1 MDIIVADHLVRQF
14 HTRKKPEGSF
24 KLLKSVFS
32 MKKETKNVVDRVSFT
47 VRKGDIVGYIGPNGA
62 GKSTT
67 IKMLSGVLVPTSGT
81 VHVKGLEPHKNR
93 KQHAGNIGVVFGQ
106 RTQLWWD
113 LPLIE
118 SFKLLGKIYDVPE
131 DRFRRNLEMF
141 TDILDMSSFLS
152 TPVRQLSLGQ
162 RMRGDIAAALLHEP
176 EILFLDEPTIGLDIM
191 AKEKIQSF
199 LQKINKEKEITIIL
213 TTHNMDDIEKLCHR
227 VIFIDKGQILFDGST
242 EVMTAEFGGF
252 RYLVV
257 DAPNWDEAAWNGPPV
272 ERREDSQL
280 FFRIEDDK
288 QVAPMIKQLT
298 DLIDIHNLTVQE
310 PKIEDVIKQLYGNN
324 GSPHLKPQQQQTL

>member
-1 MDIIVADHLVRQF
+1 MDIIIADNLVRQF
-14 HTRKKPEGSF
+14 HSPKKPAGSF

-32 MKKETKNVVDRVSFT
+32 MQKETINVVDHVTFT
-47 VRKGDIVGYIGPNGA
+47 VRKGDFVGYIGPNGA

-81 VHVKGLEPHKNR
+81 VHVKGLEPYKNR

-118 SFKLLGKIYDVPE
+118 SFKLLGKIYNVPKE
-131 DRFRRNLEMF
+131 RFQHNLEMF
-141 TDILDMSSFLS
+141 TEILDMSSFLS

-176 EILFLDEPTIGLDIM
+176 EILFLDEPTIGLDIL

-213 TTHNMDDIEKLCHR
+213 TTHNMDDIEKLCRR

-242 EVMTAEFGGF
+242 VVMTAEFGGF

-257 DAPNWDEAAWNGPPV
+257 DAPNWDEAAWNGPSV
-272 ERREDSQL
+272 ERREDNQL
-280 FFRIEDDK
+280 FD
-288 QVAPMIKQLT
+288 
-298 DLIDIHNLTVQE
+298 
-310 PKIEDVIKQLYGNN
+310 
-324 GSPHLKPQQQQTL
+324 GSKTTSRWPP

>member
-14 HTRKKPEGSF
+14 DSKKKPTGSF
-24 KLLKSVFS
+24 KLLKAVFS
-32 MKKETKNVVDRVSFT
+32 LKKESKNVVDNVSFT
-47 VRKGDIVGYIGPNGA
+47 VRKGEIVGYIGPNGA

-81 VHVKGLEPHKNR
+81 VLVKGLEPYKNR
-93 KQHAGNIGVVFGQ
+93 KQHAGHIGVVFGQ

-118 SFKLLGKIYDVPE
+118 SFKLLGKIYDVPKE
-131 DRFRRNLEMF
+131 RFQRNLEMF

-227 VIFIDKGQILFDGST
+227 VIFIDKGQILFDGSA

-272 ERREDSQL
+272 ERREDNQL

-288 QVAPMIKQLT
+288 QVASMIKQLT
-298 DLIDIHNLTVQE
+298 DLLDIHNLTVQE
-310 PKIEDVIKQLYGNN
+310 PKIDDVIKQLYQRID
-324 GSPHLKPQQQQTL
+324 H

>member
-1 MDIIVADHLVRQF
+1 MDIIVAKNLVRQF
-14 HTRKKPEGSF
+14 HSKPKPTGSF
-24 KLLKSVFS
+24 KLLKAIFS
-32 MKKETKNVVDRVSFT
+32 FQKETKNVVNNVTFT

-81 VHVKGLEPHKNR
+81 VHVNGMEPHKNR
-93 KQHAGNIGVVFGQ
+93 KQHARHIGVVFGQ

-118 SFKLLGKIYDVPE
+118 SFKLLGKIYDVPKE
-131 DRFRRNLEMF
+131 RFERNLEMF
-141 TDILDMSSFLS
+141 TDILDMSSFLK

-191 AKEKIQSF
+191 AKEKIQTF
-199 LQKINKEKEITIIL
+199 LQQINKEKEITIIL
-213 TTHNMDDIEKLCHR
+213 TTHNLDDIEKLCRR
-227 VIFIDKGQILFDGST
+227 VIFIDKGKVLFDGGT
-242 EVMTAEFGGF
+242 EELAAEFEGH

-257 DAPNWDEAAWNGPPV
+257 DAPNWDEAAWSGPPV
-272 ERREDSQL
+272 ERRENNQL

-298 DLIDIHNLTVQE
+298 DLLDIHNLTVQE
-310 PKIEDVIKQLYGNN
+310 PKIDDVIKQLY
-324 GSPHLKPQQQQTL
+324 KRIEQ